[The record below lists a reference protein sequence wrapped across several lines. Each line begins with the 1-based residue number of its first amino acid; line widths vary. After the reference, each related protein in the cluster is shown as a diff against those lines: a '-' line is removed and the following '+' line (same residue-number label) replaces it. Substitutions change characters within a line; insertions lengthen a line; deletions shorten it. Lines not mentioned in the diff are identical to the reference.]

1 MSTEL
6 KCLRADLNC
15 ASASRYMPSLAE
27 SVGKEGVIEVEER
40 KVGERGKD
48 VRGGRMRER
57 ARIKQAIHYKC
68 CNSYNWTQYPV

>member
-15 ASASRYMPSLAE
+15 ASASRYMPSLGE

-40 KVGERGKD
+40 KVGERG
-48 VRGGRMRER
+48 RM
-57 ARIKQAIHYKC
+57 
-68 CNSYNWTQYPV
+68 